1 MRKKT
6 NSNTNHTTGERNISS
21 NGNNTTFSTGKD
33 SNINYNK
40 TELSNHGAL
49 FTIILLLIMAGNIL
63 FAIYLLGE
71 VNNLK
76 TRMTEQMLSIK
87 EKTQDLLEEQ
97 NQTLANILE
106 VTNR

>member
-40 TELSNHGAL
+40 TELSNHGSI
-49 FTIILLLIMAGNIL
+49 FTIILLLIMAGNML
-63 FAIYLLGE
+63 FAFHLLGE

-76 TRMTEQMLSIK
+76 VKMTEQLLAIK
-87 EKTQDLLEEQ
+87 EQTQNTLEEQ
-97 NQTLANILE
+97 NQALANVLE
-106 VTNR
+106 VINR